1 MKAILPITA
10 FLLTTMAGAEPMQK
24 TLEPS
29 AAKSVVQH
37 LIADLDVYI
46 FPDKANVLRAY
57 LLQHMDAYQAT
68 TTPEALAAKLTS
80 DMRAVANDKHLAVS
94 YSAQPSPREA
104 SPSGPDNQKMHRV
117 EEARGFGIQSVAR
130 LPGNVGLIDIRY
142 FSDDPEAFAAM
153 DGAMRLLHGSD
164 ALIIDLR
171 RNMGGHPKMVE
182 RLLTYLFADQVQL
195 TSIVW
200 REAGK
205 ERTEEQW
212 TLVYVP
218 GERFASTPV
227 FVLTSAGTFSAG
239 EQLAY
244 DLKTLRRATL
254 IGHATGGGANPAAA
268 TQPLGSG
275 FDAFIPTGR
284 AFNPITKTNWES
296 VGVQPD
302 VETKF
307 ADALLEAYTRALKAA
322 KPVVSE
328 SRLDRARERAIS
340 DPGQALRDAGLISD

>member
-1 MKAILPITA
+1 
-10 FLLTTMAGAEPMQK
+10 
-24 TLEPS
+24 
-29 AAKSVVQH
+29 
-37 LIADLDVYI
+37 
-46 FPDKANVLRAY
+46 
-57 LLQHMDAYQAT
+57 
-68 TTPEALAAKLTS
+68 
-80 DMRAVANDKHLAVS
+80 
-94 YSAQPSPREA
+94 
-104 SPSGPDNQKMHRV
+104 MHRI
-117 EEARGFGIQSVAR
+117 EEARGFGIRSVAR
-130 LPGNVGLIDIRY
+130 LPGNVGLIDITY

-153 DGAMRLLHGSD
+153 DGAMGLLHGSD

-171 RNMGGHPKMVE
+171 RNMGGHPAMVE

-205 ERTEEQW
+205 ERTDEQW

-218 GERFASTPV
+218 GERFARTPV

-239 EQLAY
+239 EQFAY
-244 DLKTLRRATL
+244 DLKTLHRATL

-268 TQPLGSG
+268 TQPLGPG

-284 AFNPITKTNWES
+284 AVNPITKTNWEG

-322 KPVVSE
+322 KPAVSE

-340 DPGQALRDAGLISD
+340 DPAQALRDAGMMCHAL

>member
-1 MKAILPITA
+1 MKAIFPITA
-10 FLLTTMAGAEPMQK
+10 LLLTTIAGAEPMQR

-46 FPDKANVLRAY
+46 FPERANDLKAY
-57 LLQHMDAYQAT
+57 LLQHMDAYQAIT
-68 TTPEALAAKLTS
+68 SPEALAAKLTS
-80 DMRAVANDKHLAVS
+80 DIRAAANDKHLAVF
-94 YSAQPSPREA
+94 YNAQPSPREA
-104 SPSGPDNQKMHRV
+104 SPSRPDTQEMHRV

-130 LPGNVGLIDIRY
+130 LPGNVGLIEIRY

-171 RNMGGHPKMVE
+171 RNMGGHPEMVE
-182 RLLTYLFADQVQL
+182 RLLTYLFSDQVQL

-205 ERTEEQW
+205 ERTDEQW

-218 GERFASTPV
+218 GERLPRTPV
-227 FVLTSAGTFSAG
+227 FVLTSASTFSAG
-239 EQLAY
+239 EQCAY
-244 DLKTLRRATL
+244 DLKTLHRATL
-254 IGHATGGGANPAAA
+254 IGHASGGGANPATT
-268 TQPLGSG
+268 TQPLGEG
-275 FDAFIPTGR
+275 FDALIPTGR
-284 AFNPITKTNWES
+284 AVNPITKTNWEG

-307 ADALLEAYTRALKAA
+307 ADALLEAYTRALRTA
-322 KPVVSE
+322 KPTVSE

-340 DPGQALRDAGLISD
+340 DPAQALRDAGLMSN

>member
-1 MKAILPITA
+1 MKAIFPITA
-10 FLLTTMAGAEPMQK
+10 LLLTPLAGAEPMQR
-24 TLEPS
+24 TLEPA

-46 FPDKANVLRAY
+46 FPEKANVLRAF
-57 LLQHMDAYQAT
+57 LLQHLDAYQAT

-80 DMRAVANDKHLAVS
+80 DMRAVANDKHLAVF
-94 YSAQPSPREA
+94 YNAQPSPGEA
-104 SPSGPDNQKMHRV
+104 SASRPDNQNMHRV

-153 DGAMRLLHGSD
+153 DGAMGLLRGSD

-171 RNMGGHPKMVE
+171 RNMGGHPDMVE
-182 RLLTYLFADQVQL
+182 RLLTYFFADQVQL

-200 REAGK
+200 REAGM
-205 ERTEEQW
+205 ERTDEQW

-218 GERFASTPV
+218 GERFARTPV
-227 FVLTSAGTFSAG
+227 FVLTSASTFSAG
-239 EQLAY
+239 EQFAY
-244 DLKTLRRATL
+244 DLKTLHRATL
-254 IGHATGGGANPAAA
+254 IGHATGGGANPAPA
-268 TQPLGSG
+268 TQPLGAG

-284 AFNPITKTNWES
+284 AFNPITKTNWEG

-307 ADALLEAYTRALKAA
+307 ADALLEAYKRALKAA
-322 KPVVSE
+322 KPAVSE
-328 SRLDRARERAIS
+328 VRLDRTRERAIS
-340 DPGQALRDAGLISD
+340 DPAQALRDAGLMSH